1 MVRNDRY
8 VVSTTLLENYSTR
21 AIRVDHVRTDD
32 NLVDPLTKGL
42 AREKVNYTSKRMG
55 LLPLLR

>member
-1 MVRNDRY
+1 MVRDDRY
-8 VVSTTLLENYSTR
+8 VVSIVLLESLSTG

-42 AREKVNYTSKRMG
+42 AREKVHKTSKGMG
-55 LLPLLR
+55 LLPLE